1 MGIALSVFLIT
12 LYNCPKGG
20 CSEVG
25 VGLFSEVAS
34 HGMQGNS
41 LKLYQGRF
49 RLDVW
54 KNFFLESV
62 VKYWNRLSR
71 EVMESPSLEVCMGWL
86 QC

>member
-1 MGIALSVFLIT
+1 MGVA
-12 LYNCPKGG
+12 
-20 CSEVG
+20 
-25 VGLFSEVAS
+25 LFSEVAS

-71 EVMESPSLEVCMGWL
+71 EVMESPPLEGGMHEMAAALTNMV
-86 QC
+86 Q